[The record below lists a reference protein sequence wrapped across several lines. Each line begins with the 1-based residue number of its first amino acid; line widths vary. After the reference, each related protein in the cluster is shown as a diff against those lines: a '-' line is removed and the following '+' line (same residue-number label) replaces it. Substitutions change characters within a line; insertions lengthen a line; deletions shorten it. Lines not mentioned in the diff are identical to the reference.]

1 MEKVTRLFRGAMLA
15 TVIVPFAGLLTLPTA
30 QSVSAADYGVKI
42 SNGTQVL
49 SNIDGTVTFAG
60 GTVARNHDGNWG
72 CQFVGWVS

>member
-60 GTVARNHDGNWG
+60 GTDKQTKTADGQVN
-72 CQFVGWVS
+72 